1 MVALCPPRPPRSTT
15 VSARVQPE
23 ACFEHEPNNH
33 CVLIEQQVPSV
44 CVCVCSDTK
53 CNRHCQR
60 SQVPPDYTKQRETL
74 RAARHGSSVYK
85 GDIAAQC
92 Y

>member
-44 CVCVCSDTK
+44 CVCVCVFRHQMQQALPKESSSSGLHQTARDTPG
-53 CNRHCQR
+53 
-60 SQVPPDYTKQRETL
+60 STTRE
-74 RAARHGSSVYK
+74 
-85 GDIAAQC
+85 QC
-92 Y
+92 VQG